1 MREVEWTDKDGFRH
15 RSLVRDTDPDSAA
28 PSGILKDP
36 PDLDGLD
43 WTGIQRDMHNAM
55 VERGVSTWTDLQLC
69 QCITYIVA
77 QSGLGRRLKL
87 LLKAQSEVG
96 KNE

>member
-1 MREVEWTDKDGFRH
+1 MAACIEARTGTKNGGNGNMREVEWTDKDGFRH

-43 WTGIQRDMHNAM
+43 
-55 VERGVSTWTDLQLC
+55 
-69 QCITYIVA
+69 
-77 QSGLGRRLKL
+77 
-87 LLKAQSEVG
+87 
-96 KNE
+96 